1 MASGK
6 EKLDAFKFARRRMVA
21 NLLVPTPT
29 GSDEGAPRPVKTF
42 VASIL
47 IGVVAVAGMTVLGY
61 LKPSAPSGWQN
72 GLAVDGTTG
81 AAYVDNGGELHPIL
95 NITSAQLLLGTTF
108 TKYDVPD
115 SVINA
120 QKVGAPLGI
129 LGAPPVAPAASQ
141 VDLKSWTYCQQA
153 ENPDNQGIAG
163 GQTVLEIGYGQ
174 GSTTAVTAG
183 SGFIVHDSKGDNYLL
198 AGNYSYRIAPIR
210 GLEGTVSGDGND
222 DIAPAGTW
230 VSDSFL
236 NVFEAGAPIEDFPKV
251 RDLGAKVTRL
261 NQPANAVIG
270 SYGTGP
276 NNNSYYI
283 ETDSGLVQ
291 VTEFVYD
298 LYSGYGEL
306 AANNVLHFTPALTQS
321 EITNADVIDERT
333 NPTDI
338 LNVGNT
344 WPTSQITTD
353 DLDAQQPGYAALC
366 VNYNGQ
372 FDPSQDNIPELSLWY
387 GAQLPNPTA
396 GIGVSSGGGQYA
408 DSIDVLAG
416 HGALSRDVANG
427 NSANDGP
434 IFLTLATGSRY
445 QLETD
450 PGVDGKAQKSALDN
464 LQYKDVPLEP
474 VPESWMA
481 LVPAGARLD
490 PNAAGQPS
498 NSE

>member
-120 QKVGAPLGI
+120 QKMGAPLGI

-236 NVFEAGAPIEDFPKV
+236 NVVEAGAPIVEIVPEGPVFGLGPAHAHRHREAAAAEEVQTGQCV
-251 RDLGAKVTRL
+251 RQFERIVHRDHQHTCSQPDALGHRGRPRERDQGIEEEGGGIVLGGRVDDMVTD
-261 NQPANAVIG
+261 PEV
-270 SYGTGP
+270 
-276 NNNSYYI
+276 
-283 ETDSGLVQ
+283 
-291 VTEFVYD
+291 
-298 LYSGYGEL
+298 
-306 AANNVLHFTPALTQS
+306 
-321 EITNADVIDERT
+321 DE
-333 NPTDI
+333 
-338 LNVGNT
+338 
-344 WPTSQITTD
+344 
-353 DLDAQQPGYAALC
+353 AQFL
-366 VNYNGQ
+366 
-372 FDPSQDNIPELSLWY
+372 
-387 GAQLPNPTA
+387 
-396 GIGVSSGGGQYA
+396 GVSRRPRDGVRTG
-408 DSIDVLAG
+408 DPPVL
-416 HGALSRDVANG
+416 R
-427 NSANDGP
+427 
-434 IFLTLATGSRY
+434 
-445 QLETD
+445 
-450 PGVDGKAQKSALDN
+450 
-464 LQYKDVPLEP
+464 
-474 VPESWMA
+474 
-481 LVPAGARLD
+481 
-490 PNAAGQPS
+490 
-498 NSE
+498 